1 MALGRSLAGQ
11 GGDVEGCQFLATR
24 LLELLLLCG
33 ACATYFLLLLLLSV
47 WYISADPLSSME

>member
-11 GGDVEGCQFLATR
+11 GGDGEGCHFLATR
-24 LLELLLLCG
+24 LLGILLLWR
-33 ACATYFLLLLLLSV
+33 ACAMCFLLLLLLSV